1 MTSSPWEKMIFCIFL
16 HFESPKLLSKHRGV
30 DRWAPGHHAYLLGH
44 FFAIYT
50 HFNGL
55 FPFGEAFYAIYEYFF
70 PFEGRFYPFEGP
82 FHRLWGSFHLFGGPS
97 IFSSFVEINSVEK
110 KFMNCFFDNF
120 FSTKTEKNRKKWAIT
135 YVPNHVSNRLKPV
148 PSKNIE
154 NWPRNRNFRARGHEK
169 IVGRRFWG
177 FP

>member
-1 MTSSPWEKMIFCIFL
+1 MRAHKSPKNYEHVFLVIKSGTSRLLWRHRREKKWFL
-16 HFESPKLLSKHRGV
+16 HFLTLWISEITLKASRSGQV
-30 DRWAPGHHAYLLGH
+30 SSWASCIPLRP

-110 KFMNCFFDNF
+110 KIHELFFRQF
-120 FSTKTEKNRKKWAIT
+120 FFHKNGKIGK
-135 YVPNHVSNRLKPV
+135 VSNKWCANL
-148 PSKNIE
+148 S
-154 NWPRNRNFRARGHEK
+154 W
-169 IVGRRFWG
+169 
-177 FP
+177 

>member
-1 MTSSPWEKMIFCIFL
+1 MTSSPWEKMIFL
-16 HFESPKLLSKHRGV
+16 HFLTLWISEITLKASRSGQV
-30 DRWAPGHHAYLLGH
+30 SSWASCIPLRP

-110 KFMNCFFDNF
+110 KIMNCFFDNF
-120 FSTKTEKNRKKWAIT
+120 FPQKRKKSEKWAT
-135 YVPNHVSNRLKPV
+135 SDVPNRLGKRLKPV